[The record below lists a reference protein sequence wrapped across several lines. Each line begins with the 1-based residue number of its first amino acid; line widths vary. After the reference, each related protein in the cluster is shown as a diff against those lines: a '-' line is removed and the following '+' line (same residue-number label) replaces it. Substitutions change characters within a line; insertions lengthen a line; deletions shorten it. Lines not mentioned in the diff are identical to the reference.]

1 MLNDYY
7 STKNQKMNQ
16 KPNANEYAAFYHT
29 YVGKVADG
37 EILALLLE
45 QTASTLAILKGISE
59 EKGLYRYAEGK
70 WSIKELLNH
79 IIDAERV
86 FAYRALRV
94 GRGDKTPLPGFDQDE
109 YVAAF
114 DADARSM
121 ADLVAE
127 FEAVRAATVTLFQ
140 SFTDEALMRL
150 GTASGHPI
158 SVRALGFIIMG
169 HELHHVKVLKERYLA

>member
-1 MLNDYY
+1 
-7 STKNQKMNQ
+7 MNQ

-29 YVGKVADG
+29 YVGKVSDG
-37 EILALLLE
+37 EIVALLNK
-45 QTASTLAILKGISE
+45 QTTSTLAVLKGISE
-59 EKGLYRYAEGK
+59 EKALYRYAEGK

-94 GRGDKTPLPGFDQDE
+94 GRGDQTLLPGFSQDD

-121 ADLVAE
+121 KDLVAE
-127 FEAVRAATVTLFQ
+127 FESVRSATVSLFQ

-150 GTASGHPI
+150 GIASDNPV
-158 SVRALGFIIMG
+158 SVRALGFIILG
-169 HELHHVKVLKERYLA
+169 HELHHVMILKERYLA